1 MRGKNPL
8 QQSSVS
14 QFYNYYDIKKA
25 FTPICPLYCS
35 HLLARLH
42 RSFTI
47 IQPDGPD
54 FVRSYNSREMNLQMD
69 DASVKNWSVKWHTAS
84 ESLSLQPND
93 DSTICCQKIRR
104 AYKDT
109 VTISEKNTSS
119 LQYRYEIAAFY
130 SNKYTNPASL
140 QTSWQNRLKMI
151 PKSCKRSSLKT
162 RNSCK
167 IKFSPLYLY
176 TRKKPRHSSFFDLL
190 D

>member
-1 MRGKNPL
+1 MRKKKPL

-14 QFYNYYDIKKA
+14 QFYNHYDIKKA

-69 DASVKNWSVKWHTAS
+69 DASAKNWSVKWHTAS

-93 DSTICCQKIRR
+93 DSTIWCQKIRR

-119 LQYRYEIAAFY
+119 LQYGYEIAAFY
-130 SNKYTNPASL
+130 SNKYTNHTSF
-140 QTSWQNRLKMI
+140 QTTRQNQLKM
-151 PKSCKRSSLKT
+151 RWWEM
-162 RNSCK
+162 R
-167 IKFSPLYLY
+167 
-176 TRKKPRHSSFFDLL
+176 
-190 D
+190 